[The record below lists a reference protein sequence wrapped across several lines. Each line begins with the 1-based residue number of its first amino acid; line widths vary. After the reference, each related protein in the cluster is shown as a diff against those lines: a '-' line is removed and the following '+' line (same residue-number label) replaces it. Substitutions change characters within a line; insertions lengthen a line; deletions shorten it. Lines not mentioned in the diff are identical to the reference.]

1 MVQAI
6 KFRLADGEQ
15 TIIIISTVSIKDT
28 IILYELREDKIAEA
42 TIQGCF
48 FNGVYMK
55 KNKKDNFKL
64 CMIYHCKECPRS
76 RKCEEEEKNYERRKI
91 KQQSNHILS
100 GIR

>member
-1 MVQAI
+1 
-6 KFRLADGEQ
+6 
-15 TIIIISTVSIKDT
+15 
-28 IILYELREDKIAEA
+28 
-42 TIQGCF
+42 
-48 FNGVYMK
+48 MK

>member
-1 MVQAI
+1 MELVTHCTLNA
-6 KFRLADGEQ
+6 KSLGSNPRRA
-15 TIIIISTVSIKDT
+15 TNSILT
-28 IILYELREDKIAEA
+28 

-76 RKCEEEEKNYERRKI
+76 RKCEEEQKREEQRRLK
-91 KQQSNHILS
+91 K
-100 GIR
+100 